1 VWLFPAVARLDNSLA
16 HASVKLWMMATKCFQ
31 SSKRS
36 GERTTASERAEA
48 YGIDLSLL
56 DDNLLLTPSERLAQN
71 DAALEF
77 ANGLRDAIKN
87 ARP

>member
-1 VWLFPAVARLDNSLA
+1 MDEGDKVLPEL
-16 HASVKLWMMATKCFQ
+16 
-31 SSKRS
+31 
-36 GERTTASERAEA
+36 ERFWRTDDGLTASERAEA

-77 ANGLRDAIKN
+77 ANGLCDAIKN

>member
-1 VWLFPAVARLDNSLA
+1 VDEGDKVLPEL
-16 HASVKLWMMATKCFQ
+16 
-31 SSKRS
+31 
-36 GERTTASERAEA
+36 ERFWRTDDGLTASERAEA

-77 ANGLRDAIKN
+77 AKGLRDAIKN

>member
-1 VWLFPAVARLDNSLA
+1 MDEGDKVLPEL
-16 HASVKLWMMATKCFQ
+16 
-31 SSKRS
+31 
-36 GERTTASERAEA
+36 ERFWRTDDGLTASERAEA

-77 ANGLRDAIKN
+77 AKGLRDAIKN